1 MTATFLSRFCE
12 VCLVKGPNQTRRITE
27 RLNRGMATQKD
38 IEDLMRIVRVFPMIF
53 ISVIIMSFI
62 FGGWVM
68 SLQISVSR
76 NADDLKDHTVQLK
89 EVRDLF
95 YKIDKKL
102 PDSK

>member
-1 MTATFLSRFCE
+1 MN
-12 VCLVKGPNQTRRITE
+12 GPNQIRRIAE

-76 NADDLKDHTVQLK
+76 NSDDLKDHTLQLK